1 MTVTVMNM
9 HFQKLQ
15 PRVINCRGYKH
26 FQNENFR
33 EDLLFGL
40 SKLNIRN
47 NDDGFTGF
55 IETCM
60 ETVNQHAPCKQKHVR
75 ANHLSFINKTLSKE
89 IMTRTRLRNRFLK
102 NRTEENYCVSLL
114 RKVKNEYY
122 SNLNEKDVTDNKM
135 FWKIVKPFF
144 SDKVT
149 SSEKI
154 TLIEEDEII
163 GNDSDTARVLNTSFS
178 NIVSNLKIPEYTRC
192 DPLSDFISNP
202 VLKSIVKY
210 RNHPSILRI
219 GEICHGSNAINFSF
233 STVQRT
239 ILNETTQSSS
249 SKTDQSTDI
258 PTKIINQ
265 NSDIFADFILTS
277 FNQSVANSIFPSSLK
292 NADITS
298 VFFKKGDRNL
308 KDNYRPVSIL

>member
-1 MTVTVMNM
+1 MQFQNSCVFETGPSDFHRMTVTVMNM

-60 ETVNQHAPCKQKHVR
+60 ETVNQHAPCKQKHMR
-75 ANHLSFINKTLSKE
+75 RNHLPFMNKTLSKE

-154 TLIEEDEII
+154 TLIEEDGIM
-163 GNDSDTARVLNTSFS
+163 GNDSDM
-178 NIVSNLKIPEYTRC
+178 
-192 DPLSDFISNP
+192 
-202 VLKSIVKY
+202 
-210 RNHPSILRI
+210 
-219 GEICHGSNAINFSF
+219 
-233 STVQRT
+233 
-239 ILNETTQSSS
+239 
-249 SKTDQSTDI
+249 
-258 PTKIINQ
+258 
-265 NSDIFADFILTS
+265 
-277 FNQSVANSIFPSSLK
+277 
-292 NADITS
+292 
-298 VFFKKGDRNL
+298 
-308 KDNYRPVSIL
+308 